1 MTERFSGAKERG
13 AIMSRKTDDKCA
25 HLCEELQAHLI
36 QDASTRAVLT
46 QLSGSV
52 RCLKESMEE
61 YQKPLQQLVVML
73 PEIKE
78 VLTRNSQAKAI
89 FWFIVILSAAIASL
103 VGAIAAIA
111 SAVDWAISHLN
122 FFKKP

>member
-1 MTERFSGAKERG
+1 M
-13 AIMSRKTDDKCA
+13 IRKTDDSCA
-25 HLCEELQAHLI
+25 HLCDELQAHLI
-36 QDASTRAVLT
+36 QDAKTRAVLT

-52 RCLKESMEE
+52 TCLKESMEG
-61 YQKPLQQLVVML
+61 YRKPLEQLVELL

-89 FWFIVILSAAIASL
+89 FWFVVILSAAIASL
-103 VGAIAAIA
+103 VGAIAAVVG
-111 SAVDWAISHLN
+111 AVDWVVAHLN